1 MGVQDLC
8 GAFLRSPTELKAEAE
23 RSLNLGLKLSLSL
36 AADAQRTWF
45 NDYRILRR
53 TYREKNYYYIVMLK
67 GIKYMINMFLIFFH
81 FYKKHT
87 SIR

>member
-53 TYREKNYYYIVMLK
+53 TYRGKNYRYLVMLK
-67 GIKYMINMFLIFFH
+67 GFTYMINICFLFFSP
-81 FYKKHT
+81 FIKKIQT
-87 SIR
+87 